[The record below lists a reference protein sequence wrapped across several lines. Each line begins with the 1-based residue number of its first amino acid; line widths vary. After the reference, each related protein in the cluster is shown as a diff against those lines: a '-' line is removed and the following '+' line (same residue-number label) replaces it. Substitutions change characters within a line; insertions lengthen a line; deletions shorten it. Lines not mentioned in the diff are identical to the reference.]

1 MVAKD
6 DKDGQIVLLRDALKK
21 ILEMAGEPDDNA
33 WGEFQILSNV
43 AKVAQTALFDTTF

>member
-6 DKDGQIVLLRDALKK
+6 DKDGQIALLRDALKK
-21 ILEMAGEPDDNA
+21 ILEMTGEPSDPA
-33 WGEFQILSNV
+33 WGEFRILSNV